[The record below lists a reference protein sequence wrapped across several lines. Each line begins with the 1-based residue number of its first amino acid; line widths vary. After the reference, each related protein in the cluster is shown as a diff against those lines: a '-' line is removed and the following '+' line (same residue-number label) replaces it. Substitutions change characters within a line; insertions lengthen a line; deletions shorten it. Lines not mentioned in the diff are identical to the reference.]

1 MLTTKRI
8 QNYSNLETE
17 SVRGGVDLLERN
29 SNYSAHNSTYVND
42 ENISE
47 VRDRMQKNLDK
58 ILNYDKFQGE
68 EVASVS
74 VDSKE
79 KVDEVV
85 ASTVAL
91 DVQEDDITPT
101 STTMQFGDANID
113 QIYNDMNR
121 SQKKEAGYHLNAK
134 GRLVVV
140 LYALVVTVI
149 LALIALNTG
158 VLADMKS
165 AKVEQLNTIE
175 QLQNS
180 FNAQIEQLENISSK
194 DYVIDKAIND
204 LGMTWAN

>member
-8 QNYSNLETE
+8 QNYGNLETD
-17 SVRGGVDLLERN
+17 SVRGGVDLLERT
-29 SNYSAHNSTYVND
+29 SNNNSTYVND

-58 ILNYDKFQGE
+58 ILNYDKFQQE

-74 VDSKE
+74 INSAE

-91 DVQEDDITPT
+91 DIQEDDITPT

-121 SQKKEAGYHLNAK
+121 SHKKEAGYHLNAK

-165 AKVEQLNTIE
+165 AKLEQLTTIE
-175 QLQNS
+175 QLQTS
-180 FNAQIEQLENISSK
+180 YSAQIAEIENISSK
-194 DYVIDKAIND
+194 EYVIDKAIND
-204 LGMTWAN
+204 LGMNWAN

>member
-1 MLTTKRI
+1 MLTTKRV

-29 SNYSAHNSTYVND
+29 STCAEQNSTYVND
-42 ENISE
+42 DNISE

-58 ILNYDKFQGE
+58 ILNYDKFQQE

-74 VDSKE
+74 VDSTQ
-79 KVDEVV
+79 KVEQVV
-85 ASTVAL
+85 SSTVAL
-91 DVQEDDITPT
+91 DVQDDDITPT

-113 QIYNDMNR
+113 QIYNDMKQ
-121 SQKKEAGYHLNAK
+121 SQKKEASYRLNAK

-158 VLADMKS
+158 VLADMKGVK
-165 AKVEQLNTIE
+165 AEQMLKIE
-175 QLQNS
+175 QLQTS
-180 FNAQIEQLENISSK
+180 YNAQLEELETISSK
-194 DYVIDKAIND
+194 DYVIDKALND

>member
-17 SVRGGVDLLERN
+17 SVRGGVGLLERN
-29 SNYSAHNSTYVND
+29 SDYSAHNSTYVND
-42 ENISE
+42 EDISN
-47 VRDRMQKNLDK
+47 VREKMQKNLDK
-58 ILNYDKFQGE
+58 ILNYDKFQQE

-74 VDSKE
+74 ADSLE
-79 KVDEVV
+79 KVEEVV

-113 QIYNDMNR
+113 QIYNDLR
-121 SQKKEAGYHLNAK
+121 HSQKKEAGYHLNSK

-165 AKVEQLNTIE
+165 VKVEKMATIE
-175 QLQNS
+175 QLQS
-180 FNAQIEQLENISSK
+180 SYNAQIEELENISSK
-194 DYVIDKAIND
+194 EYVIDKAIND